1 MMGKEEV
8 DVSSRSIDRTAFGA
22 NRCEHGA
29 GEMTLLSELRVSG
42 RIRKSAAG
50 ASLHR
55 KEDPKMPKK
64 ASSATSNGL
73 ESLFLDALKDIY
85 YAEKK
90 ILKALPKLAK
100 AAQSEKISA
109 AFEKHLKETEGQVDR
124 LEQVFDMLGR
134 PARGKTCPA
143 IDGIIEEGSEILEEY
158 RNEPALGAGLVG
170 AAQAVEHYE
179 IARYGT
185 LIAWAEQLGL
195 KDAVP
200 LLRQTLKEESA
211 TDEALNALGESDAN
225 QRALQAA

>member
-1 MMGKEEV
+1 
-8 DVSSRSIDRTAFGA
+8 
-22 NRCEHGA
+22 
-29 GEMTLLSELRVSG
+29 
-42 RIRKSAAG
+42 
-50 ASLHR
+50 
-55 KEDPKMPKK
+55 MPKK

-73 ESLFLDALKDIY
+73 ESLFLDGLKDIY

-109 AFEKHLKETEGQVDR
+109 AFEKHLKETEDQVDR
-124 LEQVFDMLGR
+124 LEQVFDMLGK

-143 IDGIIEEGSEILEEY
+143 IDGMIEEGSEILEEY
-158 RNEPALGAGLVG
+158 KDEPALDAGLVG

-195 KDAVP
+195 KDALP